1 MLDTLLVTMIR
12 QLQTTTQ
19 DLAKQTEAKNVIRR
33 FVRSVARIFV
43 ALSVE
48 SSPGH
53 NKKKSPASAR
63 QPLQACKRVFQSLIN
78 ISIEELCETG
88 NALLAPVRL
97 GVARPTAPFLL
108 SATSNDSLS
117 VMDDLFNVDPLAKNE
132 TSGERDRQSRRRR
145 REREEQ
151 DEAQLLKVVECLTV
165 P

>member
-1 MLDTLLVTMIR
+1 MDKFTHCLLVKCSVEMLDTLLVTMIR
-12 QLQTTTQ
+12 QLQTTQ
-19 DLAKQTEAKNVIRR
+19 DGSKQTEAKMFIRR

-88 NALLAPVRL
+88 NALL
-97 GVARPTAPFLL
+97 GNFLCRGKKEMRNAAQYL
-108 SATSNDSLS
+108 QKLVDSLATTKTYS
-117 VMDDLFNVDPLAKNE
+117 SLPVLSCA
-132 TSGERDRQSRRRR
+132 
-145 REREEQ
+145 
-151 DEAQLLKVVECLTV
+151 
-165 P
+165 